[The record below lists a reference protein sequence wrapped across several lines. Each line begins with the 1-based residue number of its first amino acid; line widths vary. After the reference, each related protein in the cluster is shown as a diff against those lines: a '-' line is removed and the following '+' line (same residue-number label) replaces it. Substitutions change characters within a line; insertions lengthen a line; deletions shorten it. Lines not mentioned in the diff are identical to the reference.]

1 MSGESDRAAWVGWA
15 QRLGEP
21 VLRGFAERRL
31 KERMPGMPA
40 GREDRSAFAPLEAL
54 GRLLAGIAPWL
65 ALEGLEGDEGDE
77 GRQRGEMLDLA
88 REAIDAATDPGSPDF
103 CSFAGGQGAQPLVD
117 AAFLAQGLLRAP
129 AALWH
134 ALDGRV
140 RGRALAALRAT
151 RAIRPHFNNWLL
163 FSATIEAFFASVGAE
178 WDRMRVDYALR
189 QLAQWYVG
197 DGTYSDGPD
206 LRWDYYNSFVIHPML
221 LDVLRAV
228 PEAEELWP
236 GMRDQVGR
244 RARRCAAILERMVAP
259 DGSFPPVG
267 RSIVYRAGAFHLLS
281 QAALL
286 DLLPEG
292 VAPAQVRCAITA
304 VLDRTL
310 APAGTF
316 DAAGWLAPGLAGA
329 QPSLAESYI
338 SRGSLYLAAT
348 ALVALG
354 LPPAARFWSDPAAE
368 WTSRRIWGGADAPPD
383 HAL

>member
-1 MSGESDRAAWVGWA
+1 MSGSADRAVWVGRA
-15 QRLGEP
+15 RQLAEP
-21 VLRGFAERRL
+21 VLRNFAERRL
-31 KERMPGMPA
+31 RARMPPMPA
-40 GREDRSAFAPLEAL
+40 DREDRSAFAPLEAL

-65 ALEGLEGDEGDE
+65 GLDGLEGDEG
-77 GRQRGEMLDLA
+77 RLRGETLDLA
-88 REAIDAATDPGSPDF
+88 REAIDAATDPASPDF
-103 CSFAGGQGAQPLVD
+103 CNFERGSQPLVD

-163 FSATIEAFFASVGAE
+163 FSAAIEAFFAAAGAE

-197 DGTYSDGPD
+197 DGIYSDGPE
-206 LRWDYYNSFVIHPML
+206 LHWDYYNSFVIHPML

-228 PEAEELWP
+228 PGAEELWP
-236 GMRDQVGR
+236 GMREQVER
-244 RARRCAAILERMVAP
+244 RARRCAAILERVVAP

-286 DLLPEG
+286 GLLPEG

-310 APAGTF
+310 GPPGTF
-316 DAAGWLAPGLAGA
+316 DAAGWLTPGLAGG
-329 QPSLAESYI
+329 QPALAERYI

-354 LPPAARFWSDPAAE
+354 LRPAERFWSDPAAE
-368 WTSRRIWGGADAPPD
+368 WTGRLIWGGADAPAD